1 MAVQQWTIE
10 QANAWYDEQPW
21 LLGFNYLPAP
31 RSTGPRWQAETF
43 DPATIDR
50 ELGWASELGH
60 NTLRTNLPF
69 IVWQH
74 DRDGLIARIERFLGL
89 CAKHGIAWDDDPDG

>member
-21 LLGFNYLPAP
+21 LLGFNYLPTP
-31 RSTGPRWQAETF
+31 RST
-43 DPATIDR
+43 DR
-50 ELGWASELGH
+50 DVAGRDLRSRHHRSGAGLASELGY

-74 DRDGLIARIERFLGL
+74 DRDGLIARIEQFLGL
-89 CAKHGIAWDDDPDG
+89 CAPSTASA